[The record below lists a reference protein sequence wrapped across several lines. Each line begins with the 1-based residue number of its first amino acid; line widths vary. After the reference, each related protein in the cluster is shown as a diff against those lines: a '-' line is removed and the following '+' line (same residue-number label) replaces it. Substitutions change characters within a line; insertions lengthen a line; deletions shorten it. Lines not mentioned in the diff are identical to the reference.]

1 VIRESDLVALTDDL
15 HEHGLERG
23 DVGTVVHRYEGGPAY
38 EVEFVAATGETIAV
52 LTLGGDAIRPL
63 AGRELLHVRPLPAA
77 A

>member
-1 VIRESDLVALTDDL
+1 MFHELDLVVLTHDL

-52 LTLGGDAIRPL
+52 LTLAGDAIRPL
-63 AGRELLHVRPLPAA
+63 TGRELLHVRPLPASA
-77 A
+77 